1 MSRSENFENGSTIEM
16 QIVRVTG
23 ELKIGND
30 QWQTKGSQNLQ
41 GVTRKTTAG
50 GGFWRLGREKGHS
63 SFGVVICE
71 NCCSLWKLT
80 KCHVVPGYSFH
91 CPLFQQT
98 LWINAT
104 TQQGMYNFVLFFT
117 VIRRCSV
124 QSKIPQKQ
132 HQVAE
137 IKTREQYQM
146 RKEEHHRE
154 RFSLVDFQLILI

>member
-50 GGFWRLGREKGHS
+50 GRLLTPGSWEGSQLIWRCR
-63 SFGVVICE
+63 
-71 NCCSLWKLT
+71 LWKLT

-91 CPLFQQT
+91 CPLFQRS

-104 TQQGMYNFVLFFT
+104 TQQRTYKCFFSSSLW
-117 VIRRCSV
+117 VIQSCSI
-124 QSKIPQKQ
+124 QSKIQE
-132 HQVAE
+132 HWLNF
-137 IKTREQYQM
+137 TRYQFCLLFHT
-146 RKEEHHRE
+146 RRE
-154 RFSLVDFQLILI
+154 ANRTFPDN